1 MTRELLEGELSWA
14 DSFVKDL
21 LTEEEKYQ
29 DVLKTLSDDVIID
42 VIKQLDVTSEE
53 FQTGADILGER
64 AMGSLY
70 RGSDET
76 SGGTYDIII
85 PSIITLTPPPKGVDD
100 ELDQAHF
107 DFDRELDRLAAEYNA
122 ELDERQ
128 AEFLGINEKYWRSV
142 DIDIG
147 KMQEGLDTIQR
158 DLPGFVAE
166 ETAGLLAIPFSF
178 LFDRFIDFFF
188 EEEN

>member
-1 MTRELLEGELSWA
+1 MTRELMEGELSWA

-29 DVLKTLSDDVIID
+29 DVLRTLSDDVIID

-53 FQTGADILGER
+53 FRTGADILGER
-64 AMGSLY
+64 ALGMLY

-85 PSIITLTPPPKGVDD
+85 PPIVTLTPPPRGTDD

-107 DFDRELDRLAAEYNA
+107 DFERELDRLAAEYNA
-122 ELDERQ
+122 ELNGAANKIREDNESFWSGTQ
-128 AEFLGINEKYWRSV
+128 SWLGEQFSFIDDMLAPLAELTS
-142 DIDIG
+142 
-147 KMQEGLDTIQR
+147 
-158 DLPGFVAE
+158 
-166 ETAGLLAIPFSF
+166 AGLAHLFSIPAELFFSF
-178 LFDRFIDFFF
+178 LADILVPKRR
-188 EEEN
+188 